1 MLYCVLWKKNICSDN
16 EDVVWNNVLYACNRL
31 QKLGVSGFPCPSGKS
46 ADPEFGLIL
55 GLILGLISTI
65 KLR

>member
-31 QKLGVSGFPCPSGKS
+31 QKLEVSGFPCPSGKS

-55 GLILGLISTI
+55 GLISTI